1 MEQEST
7 EYQYS
12 ILLDILAEMV
22 MSYITQQSNPQKGE
36 MKSENKN
43 VK

>member
-22 MSYITQQSNPQKGE
+22 TNYWTTCSNEKGGE
-36 MKSENKN
+36 A
-43 VK
+43 